1 MLRSGASSLPHSM
14 RLRQKSLSAGRVRA
28 LPGHGVFGRVG
39 VYELMPVS
47 NELASGIHVDMPIEP
62 WRAQAWKQGLEPL
75 RLAGAKRV
83 AAGLTT
89 LEEVGRVTPPL

>member
-1 MLRSGASSLPHSM
+1 
-14 RLRQKSLSAGRVRA
+14 
-28 LPGHGVFGRVG
+28 
-39 VYELMPVS
+39 MPVS
-47 NELASGIHVDMPIEP
+47 NELASGIHADMPIEP